1 MHAIRQAGF
10 TLIELLIVVG
20 IIGLLAAT
28 FLPDLLAGREQAYI
42 SADQKN
48 MSQHYQWMEMYKS
61 PTKVGH
67 MPTEGGHKFLLDLWV
82 KKVIDPSVENFDRFF
97 TPGPT
102 RDEDPHYIELRKQ
115 VDRGEKIWTDLRAL
129 TPDDT
134 HYAARAKEHIAG
146 MSKADEAWV
155 ANDNESRGGEGW
167 AFNGGT
173 VNILFGN
180 GSVRPL
186 SLQTMME
193 EYQWPGPEQVFK
205 TWGQDSP
212 HPPLRKLD
220 H

>member
-42 SADQKN
+42 AADSKN
-48 MSQHYQWMEMYKS
+48 MQQHYQWMELYKS

-82 KKVIDPSVENFDRFF
+82 KKVIEPTVENFDRFF

-115 VDRGEKIWTDLRAL
+115 VDRGEKIWTDLRSL

-134 HYAARAKEHIAG
+134 HYAARAKEFIAG
-146 MSKADEAWV
+146 MSKGDEAWV

-173 VNILFGN
+173 VNILYGN
-180 GSVRPL
+180 GNVRPL

-193 EYQWPGPEQVFK
+193 EFQWVGLEQVFK
-205 TWGQDSP
+205 TWGQDSL
-212 HPPLRKLD
+212 HPALRKLD

>member
-1 MHAIRQAGF
+1 MTAKRNAGF

-42 SADQKN
+42 AADAANLK
-48 MSQHYQWMEMYKS
+48 QHYAWQEIYNN

-67 MPTEGGHKFLLDLWV
+67 RPTEGGHKFLLDVWV
-82 KKVIDPSVENFDRFF
+82 KKVVEPTVENFDRFF

-115 VDRGEKIWTDLRAL
+115 VDRGEKIWTDLRQL

-134 HYAARAKEHIAG
+134 HYAARAKEFIAG
-146 MSKADEAWV
+146 MSKGDEAWA
-155 ANDNESRGGEGW
+155 ANDNSSPGW
-167 AFNGGT
+167 AFTGGT
-173 VNILFGN
+173 VNVLYGN
-180 GSVRPL
+180 GNVRPL

-193 EYQWPGPEQVFK
+193 EFQWQGLEEVFK
-205 TWGQDSP
+205 TWGPDSP
-212 HPPLRKLD
+212 HPALKKLD
-220 H
+220 Q